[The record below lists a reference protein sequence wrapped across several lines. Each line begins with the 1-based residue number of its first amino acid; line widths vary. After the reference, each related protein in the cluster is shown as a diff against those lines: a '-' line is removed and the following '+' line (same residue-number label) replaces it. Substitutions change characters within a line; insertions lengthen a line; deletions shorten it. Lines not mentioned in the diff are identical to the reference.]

1 MARMSNNRNCPN
13 CGAPIDPYMVHCKY
27 CDTYYFDLSAFDC
40 SKTCF
45 VKFKQGNNVITALA
59 QPRLQSVNLESE
71 YTSIMDSNSI
81 ACKTILAHKICT
93 ISVDFECC
101 ANPENGSMFTVVNE
115 KSDE

>member
-1 MARMSNNRNCPN
+1 MAQMSDNRNCPN

-45 VKFKQGNNVITALA
+45 VKFKQGDTIITALA
-59 QPRLQSVNLESE
+59 QPRLQSVNFENE
-71 YTSIMDSNSI
+71 YTYIRDK
-81 ACKTILAHKICT
+81 CVVCEEVLERRTCT

-101 ANPENGSMFTVVNE
+101 TNQENGFMFTVIKE